1 MTVSG
6 AHHTGFQVAD
16 IERSIEFYRDMLGL
30 EVIARRT
37 ITEPYIGELVGY
49 PGVELRSAFLT
60 IPGSEHLL
68 ELIEYRRVP
77 REAVDTQTANPGTAH
92 ICLHVEDLEAVHNR
106 LLKAGTPSMS
116 ARPVVPT
123 HGPNRGL
130 QVVYVADPDGIRV
143 ELLQE
148 APTESQTA
156 TPATVTERD

>member
-16 IERSIEFYRDMLGL
+16 IERSIEFYRDLLGL
-30 EVIARRT
+30 EVMARRT
-37 ITEPYIGELVGY
+37 ITEPYIGQLVGY

-77 REAVDTQTANPGTAH
+77 RKAVDAQTANPGTAH
-92 ICLHVEDLEAVHNR
+92 ICLHVEDLEAVHGR
-106 LLKAGTPSMS
+106 LLEAGTLSMS
-116 ARPVVPT
+116 PRPVVPT

-130 QVVYVADPDGIRV
+130 RVVYVADPDGIRV
-143 ELLQE
+143 ELLQQ
-148 APTESQTA
+148 APGQTA
-156 TPATVTERD
+156 TPAITTKGD